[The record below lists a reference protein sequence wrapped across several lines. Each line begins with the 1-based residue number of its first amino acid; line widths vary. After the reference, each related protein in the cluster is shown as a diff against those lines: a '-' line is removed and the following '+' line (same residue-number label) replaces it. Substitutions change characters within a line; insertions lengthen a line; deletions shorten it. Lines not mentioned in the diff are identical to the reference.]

1 MMPRSTPTTIT
12 LLLATAMC
20 TQLVKACPL
29 SLSGKC
35 TEECHACQVAKK
47 TTKDTHLNV
56 NATLRDFV
64 YTPDQFKLKVGKQYD
79 DDRIPG
85 VTQLPCYSESNQTVG
100 CSQFIEVEGIS
111 CTGEWKYTCDYNKN
125 RLPLYMWKA
134 ECNSATSETIYYPV
148 PVLKRDDSCNPQ
160 PTWQLVMEKV
170 PVACVCKK

>member
-1 MMPRSTPTTIT
+1 MMPRSTLTTIT

-47 TTKDTHLNV
+47 TTKGTHLNV

-85 VTQLPCYSESNQTVG
+85 VTQLPCYSESNPTVG

-125 RLPLYMWKA
+125 RLP
-134 ECNSATSETIYYPV
+134 
-148 PVLKRDDSCNPQ
+148 
-160 PTWQLVMEKV
+160 
-170 PVACVCKK
+170 